1 MNRALIT
8 DVHYRMSLAV
18 IRSLGRR
25 KIPVTAVEYENI
37 PVKSA
42 LGFYS
47 KYTSQR
53 KLIPC
58 ASSDRDTFISSVL
71 ELSKQAAQ
79 DSGSLPVL
87 IPVGL
92 GSLMAI
98 SLNRELLKPHTHFI
112 VPPHESIETANDTG
126 RLIKLADSIGIPC
139 PSTTTLL
146 ENESIESLSLRISY
160 PAVIKYREGELLKLG
175 PEKRYRIVKSPSDF
189 AAEFAFMHAQ
199 QPYPIVQSYVK
210 GSGYG
215 VSAVFDN
222 NGEPLEI
229 FCHRRIR
236 EYPVTGG
243 PSCLC
248 ESIWNDRLADYA
260 VRLLKALNWRGV
272 AMVEFKGD
280 LQGEICLMEINP
292 RFWGSLSLSVAAGC
306 DIPFAVY
313 RAALGETAPSPSY
326 GWNEGRYR
334 LNIKMR
340 FILQDLLSL
349 RGYLK
354 ASRNKPEFL
363 LEYIKDLLNP
373 FICDGVIDLRD
384 LSPSLRY
391 LLQAFKKHI
400 G

>member
-1 MNRALIT
+1 MNRVLVT

-25 KIPVTAVEYENI
+25 GIPVTAVEYEKV

-58 ASSDRDTFISSVL
+58 ASSDGHAFISSVL
-71 ELSKQAAQ
+71 ELSKQAAA

-92 GSLMAI
+92 DSLMAV
-98 SLNRELLKPHTHFI
+98 SRYRELLKPHVLFI
-112 VPPHESIETANDTG
+112 LPSHESIETANDTG
-126 RLIKLADSIGIPC
+126 RLIKLAHSIGIPC

-146 ENESIESLSLRISY
+146 ENETIGSLASRISY

-175 PEKRYRIVKSPSDF
+175 PENRYRIVKSPGDF
-189 AAEFAFMHAQ
+189 EAEFAFMHRQ
-199 QPYPIVQSYVK
+199 QPYPIVQSYIN

-248 ESIWNDRLADYA
+248 ESIWDDRLADYA
-260 VRLLKALNWRGV
+260 VRLLKALGWRGV

-280 LQGEICLMEINP
+280 LQGDIRLMEINP
-292 RFWGSLSLSVAAGC
+292 RLWGSLALSAAAGC
-306 DIPFAVY
+306 DIPFALY
-313 RAALGETAPSPSY
+313 RSALGETACSPSY
-326 GWNEGRYR
+326 GWSEERYR
-334 LNIKMR
+334 LNTKMR

-354 ASRNKPEFL
+354 AAKSKPEFL
-363 LEYIKDLLNP
+363 LEYLKDLFNP
-373 FICDGVIDLRD
+373 FIRDGVLELRD

-391 LLQAFKKHI
+391 LLQAVRKHI